1 VCPFG
6 CRYFVINGSEKVL
19 IAQERINNNQIYI
32 FRSPKGFFEAQI
44 RSVTEKSTRPGL
56 ALYVSSL
63 FGLPLLSLSS
73 ELTRFRHCLCNV
85 RLCSASSASFL
96 RCYKYPPRDTSVA
109 SGPIIRCQIPYV
121 KKEVALAIVFRALGF
136 TSDRQILE
144 HICYDFNDKQMID
157 ALRPSLEEAFTIQ
170 DKRTALDYIGKRG
183 ATPGAVADKRIAYAE
198 TLLRKEFLAHI
209 GTGEHCETK
218 KAYFLGCVFYS
229 TLLQHVAFSHFPW
242 HHLYFLVTYLSSSLP
257 MSCTGTC
264 ATSCCSRISA
274 AARKT
279 TAITLPT
286 SAWTWRAHCSA
297 SCSGSCFTA
306 SPS

>member
-1 VCPFG
+1 MYP
-6 CRYFVINGSEKVL
+6 L
-19 IAQERINNNQIYI
+19 
-32 FRSPKGFFEAQI
+32 FF
-44 RSVTEKSTRPGL
+44 
-56 ALYVSSL
+56 SSW
-63 FGLPLLSLSS
+63 
-73 ELTRFRHCLCNV
+73 LTRFRHCHRVCPLPPCTP
-85 RLCSASSASFL
+85 ASFL

-218 KAYFLGCVFYS
+218 KAYFLGCVS
-229 TLLQHVAFSHFPW
+229 GSWLLRLHFFFPLGLVFS
-242 HHLYFLVTYLSSSLP
+242 LVMLSLLSSDSFCP
-257 MSCTGTC
+257 IHARRTGTC
-264 ATSCCSRISA
+264 ATSCC
-274 AARKT
+274 
-279 TAITLPT
+279 
-286 SAWTWRAHCSA
+286 
-297 SCSGSCFTA
+297 
-306 SPS
+306 